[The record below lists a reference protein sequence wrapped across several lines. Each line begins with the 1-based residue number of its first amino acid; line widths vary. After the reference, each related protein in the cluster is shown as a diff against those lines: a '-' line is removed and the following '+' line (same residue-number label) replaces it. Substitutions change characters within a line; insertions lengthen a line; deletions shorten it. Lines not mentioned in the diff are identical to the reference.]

1 LFLNFLINFQ
11 FHKRS
16 NQNKLF
22 VPEEINKKR
31 HPVFW
36 IPTTWVA
43 MGLPFVALTSASA
56 IMYKNM
62 GISDSQI
69 AFWTSLIMLPWTL
82 KPLWGPL
89 LEMFKTK
96 KFFVYT
102 TQIFTGCMF
111 GLIALSLHA
120 HYFFAISITL
130 FSIVAFSGATH
141 DIAAD
146 GVYLNELTPKLQA
159 QYVGWQGAFYNIAKV
174 LSGGVLVYMAGEL
187 EKRFGIANAWMVVMF
202 AYAAIMILLG
212 LYNMK
217 VLPTGGITKNVHSV
231 KEGFDTLKDVLVTF
245 FQKKNILLSLCF
257 IVFYRFAEGQAIK
270 ITPLFF
276 KATRA
281 EGGLG
286 LSTSQIG
293 VLYGVFGAIAF
304 VLGSISAGYFTA
316 KKGLSRKTLLI
327 LCTFFNI
334 PFVAYAFLAITL
346 PTNLY
351 TIGAAVAIEYFGY
364 GFGFVGL
371 ILFIMQQIAPGKYK
385 MAHYAIAGG
394 LMNLGF
400 MFPSM
405 VSGFVSDY
413 LGYKDFFIWVMVA
426 TIPAFLITWLVPLS
440 KPEALIEE
448 IDTVIT

>member
-1 LFLNFLINFQ
+1 MIETNSI
-11 FHKRS
+11 
-16 NQNKLF
+16 
-22 VPEEINKKR
+22 KR
-31 HPVFW
+31 HPATW
-36 IPTTWVA
+36 IPSTWLA
-43 MGLPFVALTSASA
+43 MGLPFVALAASSS

-62 GISDSQI
+62 GISDAQI
-69 AFWTSLIMLPWTL
+69 AFWTSLVMLPWTL
-82 KPLWGPL
+82 KPLWGPA

-102 TQIFTGCMF
+102 TQIFTGCLF
-111 GLIALSLHA
+111 GLVALSLQLPH
-120 HYFFAISITL
+120 FFAISIAI
-130 FSIVAFSGATH
+130 FFIIAFSGATH
-141 DIAAD
+141 DMAAD
-146 GVYLNELTPKLQA
+146 GVYLNELTSKLQA
-159 QYVGWQGAFYNIAKV
+159 EYVGWQGAFYNIAKV
-174 LSGGVLVYMAGEL
+174 LSGGLLVYMAGEL
-187 EKRFGIANAWMVVMF
+187 EKKWGIANAWMTVMG
-202 AYAAIMILLG
+202 AYGVIMIGLG

-217 VLPTGGITKNVHSV
+217 ALPTGGETKSVHSI
-231 KEGFDTLKDVLVTF
+231 KEGFETLKDVMTTF
-245 FQKKNILLSLCF
+245 FQKKNIWISLCF

-276 KATRA
+276 KASRL

-293 VLYGVFGAIAF
+293 ILYGVFGAVAF
-304 VLGSISAGYFTA
+304 VLGSVVAGYYTA
-316 KKGLSRKTLLI
+316 KKGLTKKTLLI
-327 LCTFFNI
+327 LCAFFNV
-334 PFVAYAFLAITL
+334 PFAAYAYLAITL
-346 PTNLY
+346 PVNVNI
-351 TIGAAVAIEYFGY
+351 IGAAVAIEYFGY

-413 LGYKDFFIWVMVA
+413 LGYKDFFIWVLVA
-426 TIPAFLITWLVPLS
+426 TIPAFLITWFVPLT
-440 KPEALIEE
+440 KPETVVKE